1 MQVQQG
7 RRLAFNFAVRGAR
20 VKLVGGDSGRYERE
34 TLAQEVLLALGI
46 AAMFVVIAGFFAVL
60 VTGKYPEGARDFL
73 VGVYR
78 YNLRVQAYIGLLT
91 DQYPPF
97 ALSAG
102 S

>member
-1 MQVQQG
+1 
-7 RRLAFNFAVRGAR
+7 
-20 VKLVGGDSGRYERE
+20 
-34 TLAQEVLLALGI
+34 
-46 AAMFVVIAGFFAVL
+46 MFVIVARFFAVL
-60 VTGKYPEGARDFL
+60 VTGQYPEAARDFL

-102 S
+102 A